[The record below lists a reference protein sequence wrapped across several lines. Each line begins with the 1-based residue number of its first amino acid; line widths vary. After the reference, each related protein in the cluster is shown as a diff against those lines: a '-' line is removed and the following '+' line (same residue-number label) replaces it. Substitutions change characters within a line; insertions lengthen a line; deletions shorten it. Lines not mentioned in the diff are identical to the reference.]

1 MQAKSEENKSIPIVA
16 NSMSAFV
23 NNLSYLLGKQNKIDL
38 AFKWH
43 VYTDETYTDDSLKIA
58 LEFRDLYNRLIFAI
72 AILNDSKLVY
82 SVKGL
87 SSDSTVIGGKFEPHW
102 EDIISSK
109 TENYICQVHLMIDF
123 SKRNNGL
130 EFEVF
135 TSEGRKIFERWQ
147 LPVNGTNLAQIVA
160 VNYSRTEVPISH
172 NIYDIHFKKVDYSIN
187 DSLVGKRIYA
197 FGDSIICGHLYSK
210 KGFVD
215 FLAQQEGMKL
225 RKYAVNG
232 GSILPGKLNILQQI
246 FEAPDQ
252 EPDFIIFDGGT
263 NDAFKRNEQYFGS
276 ILKDSKANT
285 YDLES
290 YAGNFEKIIQ
300 TIKQKWPKAKIIF
313 VAVPRL
319 CSRNGSV
326 QEKLHRLQIAAGRK
340 WNITI
345 IDMFADSKL
354 NTVADQMRKKYT
366 FDKLGIDNLPGTM
379 KTTISNDKTPS
390 GTHPNFLAIEKY
402 YIPEVSR
409 VLYQLV
415 ADS

>member
-1 MQAKSEENKSIPIVA
+1 MQAESEENKSIPIVA

-23 NNLSYLLGKQNKIDL
+23 NNLSCLLGKQNKIDL

-43 VYTDETYTDDSLKIA
+43 VYTDETYTDDNLKIA

-82 SVKGL
+82 AVKGL

-276 ILKDSKANT
+276 ILKDSKANI

-290 YAGNFEKIIQ
+290 YTGNFEKIIQ
-300 TIKQKWPKAKIIF
+300 T
-313 VAVPRL
+313 
-319 CSRNGSV
+319 
-326 QEKLHRLQIAAGRK
+326 
-340 WNITI
+340 
-345 IDMFADSKL
+345 
-354 NTVADQMRKKYT
+354 
-366 FDKLGIDNLPGTM
+366 M
-379 KTTISNDKTPS
+379 K
-390 GTHPNFLAIEKY
+390 
-402 YIPEVSR
+402 
-409 VLYQLV
+409 
-415 ADS
+415 